1 MSKLVELS
9 EFATTHSLSH
19 AIETSTTCSLCAG
32 PAAMPSEVTQASTT
46 NVPNEKADTEAIT
59 TGRCHASDL
68 VLGNGVR
75 LVLGSTLKIGR
86 FTVTSL
92 IEACLQPNEN
102 LLQHRSSCMA
112 PTVSNTTIISNS
124 AVKGFPLLKLKPPA
138 LAASMKSQKPKR
150 KRRSNS
156 ASKEKKGQT
165 EENL

>member
-1 MSKLVELS
+1 
-9 EFATTHSLSH
+9 
-19 AIETSTTCSLCAG
+19 
-32 PAAMPSEVTQASTT
+32 MPSEVTQASTT

-92 IEACLQPNEN
+92 IEAYLQPNEN
-102 LLQHRSSCMA
+102 LPKHRPSCMA

-124 AVKGFPLLKLKPPA
+124 AVKGFPLLLKLKPPA
-138 LAASMKSQKPKR
+138 LAASMKFQKPK
-150 KRRSNS
+150 KKKRSNS
-156 ASKEKKGQT
+156 ASKEKKGGTQALSSAKQKKIFEFLAERQNRPT
-165 EENL
+165 GVDVVRQRGM